1 MRDLL
6 PFFGLWTWWIIAGAM
21 LLLELAIPGVFF
33 IWLAGAAA
41 VLGLFVLIFTV
52 AWQFEIALFAV
63 LAVIFLL
70 VLRPRFMGRLEKT
83 DRPNLG
89 RRMYDYVGR
98 SYVLQDPI
106 VDGRGRIRIEDT
118 TWEILGPDRAKGE
131 WVKVT
136 GVEGL
141 RLRVE
146 AADGAI

>member
-1 MRDLL
+1 MRDLF
-6 PFFGLWTWWIIAGAM
+6 PFLGPWTWWIIAAVM

-33 IWLAGAAA
+33 MWLAGAAA
-41 VLGLFVLIFTV
+41 VLGIFTFLFPL
-52 AWQFEIALFAV
+52 AWQYEIAIFAI

-70 VLRPRFMGRLEKT
+70 VLRPRFKGRLEKS

-89 RRMYDYVGR
+89 QRMYDYVGR
-98 SYVLQDPI
+98 RYVLEEPI

-131 WVKVT
+131 WITVT

-146 AADGAI
+146 AANGAT